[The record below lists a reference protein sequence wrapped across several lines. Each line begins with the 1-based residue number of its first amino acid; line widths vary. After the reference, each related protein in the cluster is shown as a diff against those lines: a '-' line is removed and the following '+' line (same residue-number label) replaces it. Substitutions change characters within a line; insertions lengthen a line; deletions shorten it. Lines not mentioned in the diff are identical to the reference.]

1 MKKLNKKQISL
12 IVLSVVLVV
21 VASVSIAFIKGDKV
35 KIDDSTTTTTEEN
48 TSSTTTTTTTEESSE
63 TSTKTQEN
71 DTTEK
76 KETTTKKNET
86 TTKKQETTTKKPV
99 TTTKKAETTTKK
111 PVSNK
116 PDFEYHHTFIKDGVT
131 YYWIVDS
138 NDVDGGYYTDKDGI
152 VTQSKTWVE
161 GDNGWSPEDSPSYD
175 GSYCLR
181 CGQKGCCPAMQSYY
195 CKICKKEIPAHECHP
210 ETHFDASH

>member
-12 IVLSVVLVV
+12 IVLSLVLVV
-21 VASVSIAFIKGDKV
+21 VATVSIAFIKGDKV
-35 KIDDSTTTTTEEN
+35 EIDNSTTTTTEEN
-48 TSSTTTTTTTEESSE
+48 TSSTTTTTTEESSE
-63 TSTKTQEN
+63 TSTKTQE
-71 DTTEK
+71 
-76 KETTTKKNET
+76 ETTTKKNET

-152 VTQSKTWVE
+152 VTRSKTWVE